1 MTRFFRLV
9 VALFALGAFAA
20 SGAPAPAQARPS
32 CCGSSC
38 PMPKKPLS
46 SKCCHIA
53 PAAEKTVVL
62 VSAPAA
68 IAASS
73 AAALPVPLSVSA
85 AVAPYAPRA
94 PSPVL
99 VLASSGLSPPAA
111 LA

>member
-1 MTRFFRLV
+1 MTRFLRVV

-53 PAAEKTVVL
+53 PAAPKTVVL

-68 IAASS
+68 IAAH
-73 AAALPVPLSVSA
+73 AAAVPAPLSVSA
-85 AVAPYAPRA
+85 AVLPYAPRA
-94 PSPVL
+94 PSAVL
-99 VLASSGLSPPAA
+99 LAVHSGLSPPAA